1 VAGVKPNAS
10 AKRFI
15 KGQMMNSSLHPTL
28 TRRTLLLTVAASTV
42 VSTALAQSQP
52 TTQAYPAK
60 PVRIIVP
67 FPAGQGTDVVVRHLA
82 EQLTKALGQNFY
94 VDNRPGAAARVGL
107 ELLAKA
113 VPDGY
118 TIGIGTT
125 GTQTIN
131 PNVIANLGYDP
142 DKDFEPI
149 CILGMLPFLVAAH
162 PSFPA
167 NGIAELV
174 AAAKAKPN
182 TLNMAVPALPQR
194 IGLELLRQLGDT
206 QLFPVPYKGSATA
219 LTDVI
224 GGQLPLILDSVPAL
238 KPHIDSGKIKALGI
252 STLKPSELMPGVK
265 PIADQGVPGYEMV
278 SWIAMLAPRGT
289 PGAIVTHLN
298 TELRRILQQ
307 PETRQRLGA
316 LGVEIIGS
324 MPNELA
330 ERVRTEREKWGQII
344 RSNNIQTE

>member
-1 VAGVKPNAS
+1 
-10 AKRFI
+10 
-15 KGQMMNSSLHPTL
+15 MNRPLHPML
-28 TRRTLLLTVAASTV
+28 TRRTLVLAAAASTV
-42 VSTALAQSQP
+42 AGSALAQSQP
-52 TTQAYPAK
+52 PAYPSK

-67 FPAGQGTDVVVRHLA
+67 FPPGQGTDVVVRHLA

-94 VDNRPGAAARVGL
+94 VDNRPGAAARVGV

-113 VPDGY
+113 PPDGY

-142 DKDFEPI
+142 EKDFEAI
-149 CILGMLPFLVAAH
+149 GILGMLPFLVAAH

-194 IGLELLRQLGDT
+194 IGLELLRQLGGAP
-206 QLFPVPYKGSATA
+206 LFPVPYKGSATA
-219 LTDVI
+219 LTEVM
-224 GGQLPLILDSVPAL
+224 GGQVPLIFDSLPAL

-265 PIADQGVPGYEMV
+265 PIAEQGVPGYEMV

-289 PGAIVTHLN
+289 PGAIVTQLN

-316 LGVEIIGS
+316 LGVEIVGG

-344 RSNNIQTE
+344 RTNNIQTE

>member
-1 VAGVKPNAS
+1 MKWYFLLFATLLGN
-10 AKRFI
+10 FI
-15 KGQMMNSSLHPTL
+15 MAISVHVEAAEDFPLHPITL
-28 TRRTLLLTVAASTV
+28 V
-42 VSTALAQSQP
+42 VPWPAGGNTDAVSRALAQQLEVSLS
-52 TTQAYPAK
+52 K
-60 PVRIIVP
+60 PVV
-67 FPAGQGTDVVVRHLA
+67 
-82 EQLTKALGQNFY
+82 
-94 VDNRPGAAARVGL
+94 VDNRGGANGQIGAAVVAR
-107 ELLAKA
+107 AA
-113 VPDGY
+113 ADGY
-118 TIGIGTT
+118 TLLVGSAETHSITSAT
-125 GTQTIN
+125 KRM
-131 PNVIANLGYDP
+131 AYDP
-142 DKDFEPI
+142 DKDFESI
-149 CILGMLPFLVAAH
+149 SILGMLPFLVAAH

-194 IGLELLRQLGDT
+194 IGLELLRQLGGA
-206 QLFPVPYKGSATA
+206 QLFPVPYKGSAAA

-224 GGQLPLILDSVPAL
+224 GGQLPLILDSLPAL

-265 PIADQGVPGYEMV
+265 PIAEQGMPGYEMV
-278 SWIAMLAPRGT
+278 SWIAMLAPKGT
-289 PGAIVTHLN
+289 PAAIVTQLN

-316 LGVEIIGS
+316 LGVEIVGS

-344 RSNNIQTE
+344 RSNSIQTE